1 MLIETVV
8 QDVRYAIRGF
18 IRMPAFT
25 LAALLALTLGIG
37 STTAVFSAV
46 DRILFRSLPYP
57 QDERLVSLGMM
68 APLDTNEFVLSADW
82 FDWRVAATPFE
93 AMATITPGTEACD
106 LAEDN
111 PIRLQCVA
119 VEATFLKTFGTS
131 PILGRDFTV
140 DEDRPNGPKVAII
153 SYELWKSRYSGAANI
168 VGRSIP
174 LDGIAT
180 TVIGVLPRDFEMPNL
195 GRADVLVPQALPF
208 VARSGPQSSA
218 GRPLR
223 AFARLK
229 PNVTIAQARSAMQPI
244 FQKSLEGVPPAFRN
258 EVTLRVRSL
267 RDRQV
272 QDVRLASWLL
282 FGSVLAVLL
291 IACANVSNLLLAR
304 ASARQRE
311 FAVRAAIGAARRRLV
326 RQALTESLVLA
337 LSGCVIG
344 CGLALTILRI
354 IVSVAP
360 QGIPRLEQVTVDLR
374 SLVFAVGV
382 SLISSVI
389 FGLAPAFYSP
399 SAETLVQR
407 GASATRGVIR
417 QSLVAVQIAVSLILL
432 TSAGLL
438 VRTLW
443 NLQSV
448 PLGMRTDRVVAAA
461 ILLGRQRYDQGQKQ
475 RMFFEELEQ
484 RLENTPGL
492 GEVALSDSVRLGGT
506 VSDITGRL
514 GTRSTLYAGIEV
526 EGRPA
531 VVKETGGLVA
541 WRRVSPSYFH
551 VLGIPIIRGRG
562 FVEQD
567 RDPAQYAVI
576 ISGSLARRAFPNEE
590 ALGKRMRF
598 GPQAPFRTIVGI
610 AANVKNNPGL
620 AGADDPEYYIP
631 RKHDDRDASPQSAI
645 IVRTSSRVAA
655 ADDAIRA
662 TVAAMDPA
670 LPVNV
675 YTLEQRVNEL
685 AAGPR
690 FNATLSGWFAVIGV
704 LLAAVGLYG
713 VISFL
718 VVQRMPEIG
727 VRLALGATPGNIFRL
742 VFSTAARWIG
752 AGITGGL
759 LGSAFAARL
768 FRTLLFKIPEHDLT
782 TLASTVSIM
791 LGIALL
797 AVWLPANRASHTDPM
812 IVLRHD

>member
-1 MLIETVV
+1 
-8 QDVRYAIRGF
+8 
-18 IRMPAFT
+18 
-25 LAALLALTLGIG
+25 LG
-37 STTAVFSAV
+37 A
-46 DRILFRSLPYP
+46 
-57 QDERLVSLGMM
+57 
-68 APLDTNEFVLSADW
+68 
-82 FDWRVAATPFE
+82 
-93 AMATITPGTEACD
+93 
-106 LAEDN
+106 
-111 PIRLQCVA
+111 
-119 VEATFLKTFGTS
+119 
-131 PILGRDFTV
+131 
-140 DEDRPNGPKVAII
+140 
-153 SYELWKSRYSGAANI
+153 
-168 VGRSIP
+168 
-174 LDGIAT
+174 
-180 TVIGVLPRDFEMPNL
+180 
-195 GRADVLVPQALPF
+195 
-208 VARSGPQSSA
+208 
-218 GRPLR
+218 
-223 AFARLK
+223 
-229 PNVTIAQARSAMQPI
+229 
-244 FQKSLEGVPPAFRN
+244 
-258 EVTLRVRSL
+258 
-267 RDRQV
+267 
-272 QDVRLASWLL
+272 
-282 FGSVLAVLL
+282 
-291 IACANVSNLLLAR
+291 
-304 ASARQRE
+304 
-311 FAVRAAIGAARRRLV
+311 
-326 RQALTESLVLA
+326 
-337 LSGCVIG
+337 
-344 CGLALTILRI
+344 
-354 IVSVAP
+354 
-360 QGIPRLEQVTVDLR
+360 
-374 SLVFAVGV
+374 
-382 SLISSVI
+382 
-389 FGLAPAFYSP
+389 
-399 SAETLVQR
+399 
-407 GASATRGVIR
+407 
-417 QSLVAVQIAVSLILL
+417 
-432 TSAGLL
+432 
-438 VRTLW
+438 
-443 NLQSV
+443 
-448 PLGMRTDRVVAAA
+448 
-461 ILLGRQRYDQGQKQ
+461 
-475 RMFFEELEQ
+475 
-484 RLENTPGL
+484 
-492 GEVALSDSVRLGGT
+492 
-506 VSDITGRL
+506 
-514 GTRSTLYAGIEV
+514 RSTLYAGIEV

-727 VRLALGATPGNIFRL
+727 VCLALGATPGNIFRL